1 MKFTDKLA
9 LLKNGVS
16 MADIKEL
23 EAQEELEKKDP
34 PEEPSKKPDDEPAGK
49 EDNPNPEPE
58 KPEEKKEA
66 EKEEPNYKELYE
78 QAQKELKAA
87 QASNNRK
94 DASGGEK
101 EVSVSEILTSFY

>member
-23 EAQEELEKKDP
+23 EAQEEIEKKDP
-34 PEEPSKKPDDEPAGK
+34 QEEPSKKTDEEKAGN

-58 KPEEKKEA
+58 KPEETKEDEKK
-66 EKEEPNYKELYE
+66 EPNYKELYE